1 MKSMHQLK
9 LFLFLIINSLFLSA
23 CDFQQQ
29 IDGLQNQINDLNSG
43 RIASIDLQ
51 IENIES
57 SIKDMDR
64 LDKERK
70 TLIQQFSEKVAEL
83 EHSDESQA
91 AEIITVKASL
101 EQLEQTLGNRIDELK
116 FYVVEELLKERDWT
130 TATFSTLEQYQKTC
144 DELAVVKQGLA
155 DMKDILPQSVSAAVS
170 ESENSMKSWVNDQ
183 LTAYCTIADVDAK
196 LKRLESSVECGD
208 VALEEKFQA
217 LKSELETTK
226 DNIRVAYEKAIR
238 DAIADSDGVLTAKI
252 SAEIRKATET
262 MQTRI
267 DALWE
272 KILETR
278 YPLEA
283 LRMALSTI
291 DIDISSRLIHHS
303 DRGCQYCSNE
313 YVSELNKYGV
323 SISMTQSGDPL
334 ENAIA
339 ERANGILKVEWLYKM
354 AIATRDECQSVLERI
369 IRFYNTERP
378 HMSVGMQTPESVH
391 QQEGFQRR
399 CWKNSYAMG

>member
-1 MKSMHQLK
+1 MCGLFGYSRQSYYKWDNTDFADNAIEPLIVEEVQKYRKDNPGLGCAKLYLIIKK
-9 LFLFLIINSLFLSA
+9 LFEETGSMP
-23 CDFQQQ
+23 
-29 IDGLQNQINDLNSG
+29 G
-43 RIASIDLQ
+43 RDAFI
-51 IENIES
+51 
-57 SIKDMDR
+57 
-64 LDKERK
+64 
-70 TLIQQFSEKVAEL
+70 
-83 EHSDESQA
+83 
-91 AEIITVKASL
+91 
-101 EQLEQTLGNRIDELK
+101 
-116 FYVVEELLKERDWT
+116 ELLRRNGLMVRLKRRRRYRT
-130 TATFSTLEQYQKTC
+130 TDSNHHYRKYPNLIEDVVPSHPNEIWVSDITYVETGEGVCYLSLITDAYSHKIVGWAVGPTLE
-144 DELAVVKQGLA
+144 
-155 DMKDILPQSVSAAVS
+155 
-170 ESENSMKSWVNDQ
+170 
-183 LTAYCTIADVDAK
+183 
-196 LKRLESSVECGD
+196 
-208 VALEEKFQA
+208 
-217 LKSELETTK
+217 TK
-226 DNIRVAYEKAIR
+226 
-238 DAIADSDGVLTAKI
+238 
-252 SAEIRKATET
+252 
-262 MQTRI
+262 
-267 DALWE
+267 
-272 KILETR
+272 

-354 AIATRDECQSVLERI
+354 TIATRDECRSVLERI